1 MPFHSGVQ
9 LKTKQLML
17 LTAAAAVW
25 LASGTKAA
33 ALDSSSVPSSGS
45 ADDGSEFVEF
55 MRQFTEPKQADLKT
69 KPWVARLKNPCK
81 PYQQPTPKNNQ
92 CSCRCDDSD
101 TSNNVDVVGDL
112 MEHKNSTSELLSIE
126 GRESVIKIVF
136 QILSDQIKHAL
147 TSEVLF
153 SQYVYISHSSINSY
167 CSGKMKPDFK
177 KM

>member
-9 LKTKQLML
+9 LKVKHLML
-17 LTAAAAVW
+17 LTAAAAVL

-33 ALDSSSVPSSGS
+33 ALDGSSVPSSES

-101 TSNNVDVVGDL
+101 AASNSVVGDL

-147 TSEVLF
+147 TSEVVL
-153 SQYVYISHSSINSY
+153 SLEYIPFQHNVAFI
-167 CSGKMKPDFK
+167 K
-177 KM
+177 KNQTCF